1 MNKRRTLADLFVNA
15 TGPAARTCRASAAC
29 RLRLGAAGNGPTY
42 YRLMA
47 DIRHCDQCGT
57 AFEPRREHARF
68 CSAACRVAWNQEHR
82 RDPATELGPLG
93 WSVAALDDLTPRLA
107 VLTAASRE
115 QAAAVVS
122 EAVWQ
127 VTIVDATLVR
137 YHPEAYDAVLAGQL
151 RPDRQVTEGTMAG
164 LRFVRNQLARAA
176 DRSSLIGPPPGGPGA
191 TDGAWTWQPV
201 PQSAA
206 DALRSR
212 GRAWEMTRY
221 RAYQEYLAG
230 HPVAGTLGRAAS
242 FVRLAAAR
250 LPTVAD
256 LSA

>member
-1 MNKRRTLADLFVNA
+1 
-15 TGPAARTCRASAAC
+15 
-29 RLRLGAAGNGPTY
+29 
-42 YRLMA
+42 MA
-47 DIRHCDQCGT
+47 DIRHCDQCGR

-68 CSAACRVAWNQEHR
+68 CSAACRVAWNREHR
-82 RDPATELGPLG
+82 QDLATELGALD
-93 WSVAALDDLTPRLA
+93 WSVAALDDLAPRLA
-107 VLTAASRE
+107 GLAAASQE

-127 VTIVDATLVR
+127 ITIVDATLVR
-137 YHPEAYDAVLAGQL
+137 YHHEAYDAVLAGQPA
-151 RPDRQVTEGTMAG
+151 PDRQVTEGTMAG

-176 DRSSLIGPPPGGPGA
+176 GRDSLIGPPPGGPTA

-212 GRAWEMTRY
+212 GRAWEMSRY
-221 RAYQEYLAG
+221 NAYQEYLAD
-230 HPVAGTLGRAAS
+230 HPVAATLSRAAG

-250 LPTVAD
+250 LPAVTDV
-256 LSA
+256 SA